1 MNLDKIVKHGKEVA
15 IVTAGLVGAVLG
27 SGCNIETIY
36 GMGIAGN
43 AYKTHDPYAANVM
56 GNALMRE
63 GEAKEGRSETVVVVQ
78 QPREENSNNN
88 NPQPQVQNQPQNREV
103 SKPWPKTFACNYMK
117 DINEDGV
124 ITYPDEVIG
133 EKRKFTTKEKITIV
147 RGPEG
152 EGDFTFKVFDK
163 EDNLFYKNLQNK
175 KNGRCTVRICAPGT
189 LKAGTYLVV
198 WYNGEKVDSSLQIE
212 VINE

>member
-88 NPQPQVQNQPQNREV
+88 NPQPQPQREEEDLI
-103 SKPWPKTFACNYMK
+103 FACESCKDANGDGKFAFDEIKGMK
-117 DINEDGV
+117 Q
-124 ITYPDEVIG
+124 
-133 EKRKFTTKEKITIV
+133 RKFEGGSFAFVIYNTAKRGDLKFVFKNEKGEILRDVTDADCQ
-147 RGPEG
+147 RG
-152 EGDFTFKVFDK
+152 
-163 EDNLFYKNLQNK
+163 L
-175 KNGRCTVRICAPGT
+175 VRIRDPPKIPLPYGKYTGEWYRNGILLGKTEIEWLPG
-189 LKAGTYLVV
+189 K
-198 WYNGEKVDSSLQIE
+198 KH
-212 VINE
+212 

>member
-63 GEAKEGRSETVVVVQ
+63 GEAKEGKTEVTVI
-78 QPREENSNNN
+78 NGGN
-88 NPQPQVQNQPQNREV
+88 NPPSER
-103 SKPWPKTFACNYMK
+103 NY
-117 DINEDGV
+117 E
-124 ITYPDEVIG
+124 E
-133 EKRKFTTKEKITIV
+133 R
-147 RGPEG
+147 
-152 EGDFTFKVFDK
+152 DK
-163 EDNLFYKNLQNK
+163 EDRENRRGFYAESCARGMKTSEKYDWYKREFKRKAPDIYAEYVK
-175 KNGRCTVRICAPGT
+175 KGI
-189 LKAGTYLVV
+189 
-198 WYNGEKVDSSLQIE
+198 IE
-212 VINE
+212 E